1 MVSNS
6 YGARINRFRGAASVE
21 SYRWRGRSDLA
32 HRMVRGRT
40 RHSWHVFWL
49 PTAQPANVGSL
60 LKYLYQAKRAKLG
73 FLRRPLGIRHAIF
86 APRPFFAR
94 QTKAPAGL

>member
-1 MVSNS
+1 MS
-6 YGARINRFRGAASVE
+6 RGADME
-21 SYRWRGRSDLA
+21 YGRGDLA

-60 LKYLYQAKRAKLG
+60 LKYLYQAKRAELG
-73 FLRRPLGIRHAIF
+73 FLRRPFRH
-86 APRPFFAR
+86 
-94 QTKAPAGL
+94 